1 MTDHRFNEVGQAM
14 DDFFDGINRAK
25 DAVAVLKT
33 LMRKD
38 AFLMPQYLRD
48 AEAALN
54 DAQAA
59 FKDIEPCDDEFDDE
73 EP

>member
-1 MTDHRFNEVGQAM
+1 MTDDRFNEVGQAL

-38 AFLMPQYLRD
+38 AYWVPQYLRD

-54 DAQAA
+54 DAANA
-59 FKDIEPCDDEFDDE
+59 VDFEPCDDEFDDE